1 CQTLSSKKVS
11 INHKLSNI
19 RHRYR
24 GKLCYISTK
33 NNYTIFLDFLTAASS
48 RLAIVGSNVDGTDE
62 AVVILDLD
70 PVTVYLSISLACIP
84 SAGVGYLRSV
94 RSLPGLLAVGPERKA
109 GRKIGADFAWSV
121 SLWV

>member
-1 CQTLSSKKVS
+1 M
-11 INHKLSNI
+11 
-19 RHRYR
+19 
-24 GKLCYISTK
+24 
-33 NNYTIFLDFLTAASS
+33 
-48 RLAIVGSNVDGTDE
+48 AIVGSNVDGTDE

-121 SLWV
+121 SLWVDVAWSA